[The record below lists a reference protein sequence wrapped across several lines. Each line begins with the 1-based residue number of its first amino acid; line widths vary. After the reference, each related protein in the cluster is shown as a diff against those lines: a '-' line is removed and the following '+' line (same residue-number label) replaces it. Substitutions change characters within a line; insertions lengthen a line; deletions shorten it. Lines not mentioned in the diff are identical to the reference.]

1 MSVPLEI
8 YQAISDLLAAGKR
21 GAVATVIGADGST
34 PGKEGAKMLVRE
46 DGTTV
51 GTIGGG
57 CTEASVW
64 ALAREAIAADAPL
77 RERFKL
83 SPKQAGEEG
92 LACGGTVEVFVE
104 PIGTSPRVIL
114 FGAGHIAGFVA
125 QFCYLVGLEVQV
137 VDDRAQ
143 FANTDN
149 FPHATQI
156 VVSDFESCF
165 EKISVT
171 ENTYVVI
178 VTRGH
183 RYDQLTLSGA
193 IKTPASYI
201 GLIGSR
207 IKIAHIVHNLKREGA
222 DPAKL
227 ERVHAPIGLDIGAR
241 SPEEI
246 ALSITAQL
254 VADRRS
260 RYVKGDE
267 TARQPFHRQEVEDLP
282 AAEPSPRS

>member
-1 MSVPLEI
+1 
-8 YQAISDLLAAGKR
+8 
-21 GAVATVIGADGST
+21 
-34 PGKEGAKMLVRE
+34 MLVRE

-64 ALAREAIAADAPL
+64 ALARKAIATDSPL
-77 RERFKL
+77 RESFQL

-125 QFCYLVGLEVQV
+125 QFCHVVGLEVQV
-137 VDDRAQ
+137 VDDRVQ
-143 FANTDN
+143 FANAEG
-149 FPHATQI
+149 FPHASKI
-156 VVSDFESCF
+156 VVSDFETCF
-165 EKISVT
+165 DKISVT
-171 ENTYVVI
+171 ENTYLVI

-183 RYDQLTLSGA
+183 RYDQLTLAGA
-193 IKTPASYI
+193 IETPASYI

-222 DPAKL
+222 DPVRLDAI
-227 ERVHAPIGLDIGAR
+227 HAPIGLDIGAR

-254 VADRRS
+254 VAKRRS
-260 RYVKGDE
+260 RYLKGDDPE
-267 TARQPFHRQEVEDLP
+267 RQRVPRQ
-282 AAEPSPRS
+282 AAERLPTIED